1 MKRAADLSKQL
12 KDIQGMLRSGYGW
25 LHNSTFWLLTI
36 KNGRENEAR
45 AWLAKLVHDDGLVV
59 SAARVGESASGGM
72 ARAGLLS
79 ADITPFFCARSRA

>member
-36 KNGRENEAR
+36 KDGRENEAR
-45 AWLAKLVHDDGLVV
+45 A
-59 SAARVGESASGGM
+59 
-72 ARAGLLS
+72 
-79 ADITPFFCARSRA
+79 